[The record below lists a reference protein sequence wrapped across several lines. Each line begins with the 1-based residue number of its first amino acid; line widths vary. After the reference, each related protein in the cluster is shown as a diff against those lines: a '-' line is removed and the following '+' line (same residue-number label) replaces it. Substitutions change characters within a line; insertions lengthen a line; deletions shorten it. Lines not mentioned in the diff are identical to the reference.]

1 MLHAL
6 DWTILASFLAL
17 SLAIGVSLARRAGKD
32 SSEFFLS
39 GRTMPWWLLGVSMVA
54 TTFAADTPLLVTE
67 IVRQNGVAG
76 NWVWWSFLLS
86 GILTVFVYAKLWVRS
101 GVRTDVEF
109 YELRYAGRP
118 AAFLRGF
125 RAIYLGILFNA
136 IGMGIVTLALT
147 KICSVLLGIEPWQ
160 TVLVG
165 GAATLVISSLGGLRG
180 VLITDLIQFVLAL
193 GGAIAAAVVCLN
205 LPEVGGLGG
214 LLEHP
219 NVQGKLAFLPD
230 FSDPDAWVPVLLI
243 PLAIQWWSSWYPGA
257 EPGGGGYIAQRM
269 LAAKNENHA
278 IGATLF
284 FNLAHYAL
292 RPWPWILVGLCS
304 LVLYPDG
311 EALARALPDFEES
324 TAPDDLGYPA
334 MLSHLPKGLLGLV
347 LTSLVAAYI
356 STMSTLLNLGASYV
370 VIDHYQRF
378 VNPEASEARLVAYG
392 RLVTVVLLVASSA
405 LALSLESALSGFT
418 ILLQV
423 GAGTGAIYL
432 LRWLWWRV
440 NAWSEITGMAVSF
453 SIALYFQ
460 FAHGHFF
467 APLESW
473 QELVIG
479 VGITTAAWVGV
490 TLLTAPT
497 DDATLR
503 AFYSRVRPSG
513 PFWKPFLD
521 RCNGTGDPLPRVEP
535 SEFTRGLLATSL
547 GCALVYATLFGTGF
561 FVYGHPLQG
570 SIALAIATAS
580 LLGIWKLQR
589 TSSSPTRDPVAR
601 T

>member
-1 MLHAL
+1 MLHAI
-6 DWTILASFLAL
+6 DWTILASFLL
-17 SLAIGVSLARRAGKD
+17 VSLAIGVSLARRAGKD

-54 TTFAADTPLLVTE
+54 TTFAADTPLLVTQ
-67 IVRQNGVAG
+67 IVRENGVAG

-125 RAIYLGILFNA
+125 RALYLGVLFNA

-147 KICSVLLGIEPWQ
+147 KICAVLLGIEPWQ
-160 TVLVG
+160 TVLVAG
-165 GAATLVISSLGGLRG
+165 LVTLVISSLGGLRG
-180 VLITDLIQFVLAL
+180 VLITDLIQFVLAI
-193 GGAIAAAVVCLN
+193 GGAIAAAVVCLG
-205 LPEVGGLGG
+205 LPEVGGLDG
-214 LLEHP
+214 LLNHP
-219 NVQGKLAFLPD
+219 NLEGKLAFLPD
-230 FSDPDAWVPVLLI
+230 FSDRNAWVPVLLI

-278 IGATLF
+278 VGATLF

-304 LVLYPDG
+304 LIVYPDG
-311 EALARALPDFEES
+311 EALARAFPGLGVES
-324 TAPDDLGYPA
+324 APDDLGYPA

-378 VNPEASEARLVAYG
+378 VNPAASESQLVAYG
-392 RLVTVVLLVASSA
+392 RLVTVALLIISSA

-460 FAHGHFF
+460 FAHDRFF

-473 QELVIG
+473 QQLVIG
-479 VGITTAAWVGV
+479 VGLTTLAWVAA

-503 AFYSRVRPSG
+503 NFYTRVRPSG
-513 PFWKPFLD
+513 PFWKPFLQ
-521 RCNGTGDPLPRVEP
+521 RCSVAGDPLPHVEP
-535 SEFTRGLLATSL
+535 SEFTRGLIATSL

-561 FVYGHPLQG
+561 LIYGRSIHG
-570 SIALAIATAS
+570 AVSIAIA
-580 LLGIWKLQR
+580 LGCLTGIAKLQR
-589 TSSSPTRDPVAR
+589 AKPGSP
-601 T
+601 